1 MVGVKV
7 IFTTVGD
14 TRIVISASSEAS
26 SGSSDGV
33 TSVDSPATRPSC
45 GVGVPPLASVEVG
58 SPLNAKKAVRRIRIT
73 PVMTENKGVLG
84 CEITLRSICLIRL
97 M

>member
-1 MVGVKV
+1 MVGVNV

-14 TRIVISASSEAS
+14 TRIIISASSDAS

-33 TSVDSPATRPSC
+33 TSVDSPATSPSC
-45 GVGVPPLASVEVG
+45 GVGVPPLASVGGV

-73 PVMTENKGVLG
+73 PVMTENNGVFG
-84 CEITLRSICLIRL
+84 CVITLRSICLIRR